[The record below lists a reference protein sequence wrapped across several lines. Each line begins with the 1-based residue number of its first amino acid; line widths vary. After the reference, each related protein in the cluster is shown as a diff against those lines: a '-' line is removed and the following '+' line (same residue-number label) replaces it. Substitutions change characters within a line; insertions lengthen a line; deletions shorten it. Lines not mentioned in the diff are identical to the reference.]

1 MLERIFTKLEG
12 LLFGE
17 GVARTEAEQR
27 IADEQTKNI
36 FLYHF
41 PTCPFCLRVRRVIKQ
56 LKLDIELRN
65 INRVSEYRTE
75 LLTHG
80 GHTTVPCL
88 RIQDSEENVQWLY
101 ESSDITRYLVKRFGQ
116 KREGT

>member
-1 MLERIFTKLEG
+1 MLERMFTKLEG

-17 GVARTEAEQR
+17 PVTRTEAEQR
-27 IADEQTKNI
+27 FVDGQTKNLC
-36 FLYHF
+36 LYHF
-41 PTCPFCLRVRRVIKQ
+41 PTCPYCLRVRRVIKQ

-65 INRVSEYRTE
+65 INQVSEYRTE

-88 RIQDSEENVQWLY
+88 RIQDGEGNVQWLY
-101 ESSDITRYLVKRFGQ
+101 ESSDITRYLVERFGQ
-116 KREGT
+116 KGEGT

>member
-1 MLERIFTKLEG
+1 MLERIFTKLES

-17 GVARTEAEQR
+17 GIARTEAEQR
-27 IADEQTKNI
+27 IVDEQTKNL

-56 LKLDIELRN
+56 LKLDIELRD

-75 LLTHG
+75 LITNG
-80 GHTTVPCL
+80 GRSTVPCL
-88 RIQDSEENVQWLY
+88 RIQDSEGNVQWMY
-101 ESSDITRYLVKRFGQ
+101 ESSDITRYLVERFGQ
-116 KREGT
+116 TREST